1 MHQHTKNLQHIKLV
15 VLCRESG
22 LCASIT
28 KLQLQK
34 KKIPHI
40 EKLQLTQ
47 YGRKDKVIDS

>member
-15 VLCRESG
+15 VLCKEVRV
-22 LCASIT
+22 CVSIT
-28 KLQLQK
+28 KLQLQ

-47 YGRKDKVIDS
+47 YGRDDKVIDS